1 MSLTFAASYVGKVLV
16 FDDSAG
22 GRTPA
27 STREQ
32 EMWNE
37 ILRLRSALA
46 QMKEECAK
54 VADEYAGK
62 AWRLDTEK
70 EIANQLAAAIRSLP
84 SPPEE
89 KT

>member
-1 MSLTFAASYVGKVLV
+1 MNLTFSAFYVGKLLV
-16 FDDSAG
+16 FDDSVG

-32 EMWNE
+32 EMWHE

-54 VADEYAGK
+54 VAEDELA
-62 AWRLDTEK
+62 RLPFDVRAAK
-70 EIANQLAAAIRSLP
+70 RSCCRIAAAIRSLP
-84 SPPEE
+84 LEE